1 MTIVRNYSDLSPA
14 MRSALLEEATT
25 KRQVADALVRR
36 NMVTVLPSRRGLWP
50 LELTEA
56 GRRAADH
63 IRADVP
69 TKVAPIID
77 RAREAGLDVARS
89 EESGTLKSWTISSP
103 NPVDNTQIW
112 LYWAPAARGGRL
124 GATLYFGSAGTKRNT
139 ALRMIYITIGSMA
152 DSLRRHHDRE
162 AARQRVEH
170 QHTQERMAEAQ
181 AALAQVFT
189 ELDGAEIPSDE
200 ETRAAE
206 ACGLTV
212 TQLRAKRAEI
222 ADEMVDMLRTGEA
235 KNLLHEELN
244 LSTVHAADETGQPLC
259 RPHGVL
265 ANEMTLVDYPVDCR
279 ACLAQRTLECGCPAQ
294 LVADEGHQEG
304 CSDTT
309 PVLGD
314 PARPGWFLV
323 GQHIY
328 DHQADVHAQV
338 AEVCFGATGQ
348 VAAVS
353 VTINGGH
360 GGKWHWYGE
369 HPESIGSLDRLE
381 GRHIG
386 LVEAHRRDWPS
397 LPTARTRVS
406 LVLFDQKLSGWVSTS
421 IMDDA
426 IYVNLPS
433 GTDPVRH
440 LILLE
445 RYIPYRCT
453 VKLRFSRPRG
463 SIVGDTII
471 IRARKD

>member
-14 MRSALLEEATT
+14 MRNALLEEATT

-36 NMVTVLPSRRGLWP
+36 DMVTVLPSSRGLWP
-50 LELTEA
+50 LELTKA

-69 TKVAPIID
+69 AKVAPIID

-152 DSLRRHHDRE
+152 DSLQRHHDRE

-189 ELDGAEIPSDE
+189 ELDCAEIPSDE

-212 TQLRAKRAEI
+212 TQLRAKRAEV
-222 ADEMVDMLRTGEA
+222 ANEMVDMLRAGEA

-244 LSTVHAADETGQPLC
+244 LSTVHASDETGQPLC

-265 ANEMTLVDYPVDCR
+265 TNEMTLVDYPVDCR
-279 ACLAQRTLECGCPAQ
+279 ACLARRTLECGCPARI
-294 LVADEGHQEG
+294 VADEGHQEG
-304 CSDTT
+304 CIHHEI
-309 PVLGD
+309 D
-314 PARPGWFLV
+314 PHRPGWFLV

-328 DHQADVHAQV
+328 DHQADVHAHVTDVQFRSDGRV
-338 AEVCFGATGQ
+338 RAVG
-348 VAAVS
+348 VS
-353 VTINGGH
+353 VQGGY
-360 GGKWHWYGE
+360 GGRWAYYGD
-369 HPESIGSLDRLE
+369 HPESRGGLDLLE
-381 GRHIG
+381 GPHTG
-386 LVEAHRRDWPS
+386 VPEADRRPWPS
-397 LPTARTRVS
+397 HAPKALGQVRT
-406 LVLFDQKLSGWVSTS
+406 LLTDQMLSGWAACGHDGT
-421 IMDDA
+421 
-426 IYVNLPS
+426 IYVNLPR
-433 GTDPVRH
+433 GVEPLRH
-440 LILLE
+440 LVLIS
-445 RYIPYRCT
+445 RYLPYPCN
-453 VKLRFSRPRG
+453 VMHRPALG
-463 SIVGDTII
+463 AVGDTIVI
-471 IRARKD
+471 TPRKD